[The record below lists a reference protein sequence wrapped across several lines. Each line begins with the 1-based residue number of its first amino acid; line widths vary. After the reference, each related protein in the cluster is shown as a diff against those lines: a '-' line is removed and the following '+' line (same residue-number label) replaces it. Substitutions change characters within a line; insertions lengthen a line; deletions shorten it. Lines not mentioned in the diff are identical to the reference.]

1 MVLRIAGV
9 AMRMNVDSYGTI
21 VESSRRMEE
30 QDIVKGGE
38 GMRLMRL
45 APAFVG
51 GDEGTRRDRG
61 RGEGGR
67 RSGEPLLVG

>member
-45 APAFVG
+45 AFVG